1 MPSEANLKRR
11 DFIKKL
17 AAVCTS
23 PGAMLWPFAARAQN
37 PPAPAQNPAA
47 PAAADEATG
56 EVGQVATLQG
66 NATVTR
72 GNPGKVAALRINDP
86 IFEHDALMTGPD
98 AALGITFDDQ
108 TTFSLSANT
117 RIVVDAF
124 VYQKGGAGNAAT
136 FNVAVGTAA
145 FVASL
150 VAKTGDM
157 KITTP
162 SATLGI
168 RGTTGVVEVPTGGTG
183 AGGGAEPRIKLY
195 ADANGHV
202 GQIEVF
208 NRQGGRLGALTQSAS
223 AFTLTREPAAACAP
237 CPFRFRRGKP
247 RATAASCSAC
257 APRIRSAAA

>member
-17 AAVCTS
+17 AAVCAS
-23 PGAMLWPFAARAQN
+23 PAAMLWPFAARAQN

-124 VYQKGGAGNAAT
+124 VYQTGGAGNAAT

-150 VAKTGDM
+150 VAR
-157 KITTP
+157 P
-162 SATLGI
+162 
-168 RGTTGVVEVPTGGTG
+168 GT
-183 AGGGAEPRIKLY
+183 
-195 ADANGHV
+195 
-202 GQIEVF
+202 
-208 NRQGGRLGALTQSAS
+208 
-223 AFTLTREPAAACAP
+223 
-237 CPFRFRRGKP
+237 
-247 RATAASCSAC
+247 
-257 APRIRSAAA
+257 

>member
-37 PPAPAQNPAA
+37 PAA
-47 PAAADEATG
+47 PAADEATG

-98 AALGITFDDQ
+98 ATLGITFDDQ

-124 VYQKGGAGNAAT
+124 VYQKAAP
-136 FNVAVGTAA
+136 A
-145 FVASL
+145 
-150 VAKTGDM
+150 M
-157 KITTP
+157 PRP
-162 SATLGI
+162 STSRSVRRRLWRAWS
-168 RGTTGVVEVPTGGTG
+168 
-183 AGGGAEPRIKLY
+183 PR
-195 ADANGHV
+195 
-202 GQIEVF
+202 
-208 NRQGGRLGALTQSAS
+208 
-223 AFTLTREPAAACAP
+223 PA
-237 CPFRFRRGKP
+237 
-247 RATAASCSAC
+247 
-257 APRIRSAAA
+257 I

>member
-183 AGGGAEPRIKLY
+183 AGGG
-195 ADANGHV
+195 
-202 GQIEVF
+202 
-208 NRQGGRLGALTQSAS
+208 GGAQDQALRGCQ
-223 AFTLTREPAAACAP
+223 RP
-237 CPFRFRRGKP
+237 CRPD
-247 RATAASCSAC
+247 
-257 APRIRSAAA
+257 RSV

>member
-47 PAAADEATG
+47 PAADEATG
-56 EVGQVATLQG
+56 EVGQVATLRG

-150 VAKTGDM
+150 VAKT
-157 KITTP
+157 
-162 SATLGI
+162 A
-168 RGTTGVVEVPTGGTG
+168 
-183 AGGGAEPRIKLY
+183 PRQ
-195 ADANGHV
+195 AP
-202 GQIEVF
+202 
-208 NRQGGRLGALTQSAS
+208 RSAS
-223 AFTLTREPAAACAP
+223 AARPAWSKSRPAAREPAA
-237 CPFRFRRGKP
+237 RRSPESSSTRMPTAMSVRSKCLTA
-247 RATAASCSAC
+247 RAAGWA
-257 APRIRSAAA
+257 R